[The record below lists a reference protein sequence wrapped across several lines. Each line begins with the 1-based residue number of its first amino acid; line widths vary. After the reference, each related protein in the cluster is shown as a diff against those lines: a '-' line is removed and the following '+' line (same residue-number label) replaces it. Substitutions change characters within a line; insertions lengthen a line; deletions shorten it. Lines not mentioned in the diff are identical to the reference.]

1 MAESHNH
8 ELAGR
13 QLVSVFLECR
23 VEVIDLA
30 LQVRSGKPEEQDA
43 GVSEPLM
50 KD

>member
-1 MAESHNH
+1 MAGSHNH

-13 QLVSVFLECR
+13 QLVSVFFECR

-43 GVSEPLM
+43 GVSEP
-50 KD
+50 